1 MRLSTVSA
9 KYPRSFHLPWSP
21 GGTRD
26 DKRMASTETLYG
38 VPIVITE
45 KLDGSNMAMTRSAIY
60 ARSHSGPPTHP
71 SFAWAKA
78 LHARVCGQIDVGL
91 TLFGEYCYA
100 VHSIVYEKL
109 PGYFFLFGVRDDA
122 TGEWWDWDAVET
134 QAEILGLPVVPVLFR
149 GAVPELEPLTRR
161 LAAEP
166 SLFGGEREGM
176 VVRVERKFA
185 DDEFGRVLGKYV
197 RAGHVQT
204 DEHWMFQEIRVQR
217 GPAQV

>member
-1 MRLSTVSA
+1 MSA

-26 DKRMASTETLYG
+26 DKRMASTEALCG

-78 LHARVCGQIDVGL
+78 LHARVCGQIDDGL
-91 TLFGEYCYA
+91 TIFGEYCYA
-100 VHSIVYEKL
+100 VHSIAYDAL
-109 PGYFFLFGVRDDA
+109 PSYFFLFGVRDDA
-122 TGEWWDWDAVET
+122 AGQWWDWDGVET
-134 QAEILGLPVVPVLFR
+134 QAAILSLPVTPVLFR
-149 GAVPELEPLTRR
+149 GVVAELERLTRR

-166 SLFGGEREGM
+166 SIYGGEREGM

-185 DDEFGRVLGKYV
+185 DEEFGRVLGKYV

-217 GPAQV
+217 GPAPVQTG

>member
-1 MRLSTVSA
+1 
-9 KYPRSFHLPWSP
+9 
-21 GGTRD
+21 
-26 DKRMASTETLYG
+26 MASTEALCG
-38 VPIVITE
+38 VAIVITE

-78 LHARVCGQIDVGL
+78 LHARVWGQIDEGL

-100 VHSIVYEKL
+100 VHSIAYDVL

-122 TGEWWDWDAVET
+122 TNEWWDWDSVET
-134 QAEILGLPVVPVLFR
+134 QAAVLGIPVAPVLFR
-149 GAVPELEPLTRR
+149 GIVTELEPLTRR

-166 SLFGGEREGM
+166 SKYGGAREGM

-185 DDEFGRVLGKYV
+185 DEEFGRVLGKYV

-204 DEHWMFQEIRVQR
+204 DEHWMFQEIRVQQ
-217 GPAQV
+217 GPAQT